1 MPPLFLPLFFQVIHG
16 PGSMSYPSC
25 APSSICCILR
35 RTSQLPPVTQES
47 VQPITY
53 QVYGILSCFQHHIL
67 FPPFCPHTTAF
78 SLQSTTALQGC
89 SVRLC
94 SLHRC
99 FYPTLQPCNRYATAA
114 PCSRP
119 VTQQQPPS
127 SVFCRMFLTIPIRL
141 RSLRAWL

>member
-1 MPPLFLPLFFQVIHG
+1 MPPLFFTIVFSGDTRPRPYEL
-16 PGSMSYPSC
+16 
-25 APSSICCILR
+25 SILQSLLYCILR
-35 RTSQLPPVTQES
+35 RSSRLPPVTQES

-67 FPPFCPHTTAF
+67 SPPFCTHTTAF

-99 FYPTLQPCNRYATAA
+99 FYPTLQSCNRYATSA

-127 SVFCRMFLTIPIRL
+127 NVFCRMFLTIPTRL